1 MCDLFIP
8 YLESIVSAAKSL
20 PAEAAPPDRIWISL
34 RAQLEAEGLIKEAVE
49 VPERSSRW
57 ETFGAWLKPR
67 TFAAATAVVLVL
79 AVAGFLTRAPQT
91 PHPDVPNNPS
101 VIETQRS
108 VEPTT
113 TTLASTPST
122 GPVISSSQK
131 TAPSRAPELAPSPS
145 ESA

>member
-49 VPERSSRW
+49 VPGRSSMW
-57 ETFGAWLKPR
+57 ETFRAWLKPR

-79 AVAGFLTRAPQT
+79 AVARFLTRDPPT
-91 PHPDVPNNPS
+91 PHPDVAENP
-101 VIETQRS
+101 
-108 VEPTT
+108 
-113 TTLASTPST
+113 TL
-122 GPVISSSQK
+122 I
-131 TAPSRAPELAPSPS
+131 
-145 ESA
+145 